1 MRDYQQGID
10 VSKCPLVTL
19 APKAKVAKQ
28 NYILVG
34 ERYKENFHISSKWP
48 LVAIGE
54 LCELRVG
61 GTPSKQ
67 NEEYWSNGTVKWI
80 SSKYISDDGEIT
92 DCLLI
97 SEKALKESSTKIA
110 PKDSV
115 ILITRVSVGK
125 FAYVTGDY
133 AINQDLTCLIPGK
146 NLMPRFLYYMA
157 RFLAS
162 QIAQDAQGIGVKG
175 VTQKYVSEMKIPL
188 PPLEEQEKIIGQIEQ
203 YQKIITEAKYS
214 LQGTTQG
221 RYLTGGVP
229 PVRFSM

>member
-1 MRDYQQGID
+1 MD
-10 VSKCPLVTL
+10 
-19 APKAKVAKQ
+19 
-28 NYILVG
+28 
-34 ERYKENFHISSKWP
+34 F
-48 LVAIGE
+48 
-54 LCELRVG
+54 
-61 GTPSKQ
+61 
-67 NEEYWSNGTVKWI
+67 
-80 SSKYISDDGEIT
+80 SKYISDDGEIT

-203 YQKIITEAKYS
+203 YQKIITEANKTINIYKEKMDQTIS
-214 LQGTTQG
+214 DVWGE
-221 RYLTGGVP
+221 
-229 PVRFSM
+229 